1 MVIKFKWL
9 MLAFLLSSFYLIGCS
24 NKCNTKTE
32 FIYDKPSIIIPEKH
46 KMENVK
52 WVKIGEMYCIDKEN
66 SKKLLKNLYKLDS
79 YIIELQTI
87 LKGLER

>member
-9 MLAFLLSSFYLIGCS
+9 MPVFLLSSICIIGCGY
-24 NKCNTKTE
+24 KCNTKTE
-32 FIYDKPSIIIPEKH
+32 FIYDKPAVIIPEKP
-46 KMENVK
+46 KMEDVK
-52 WVKIGEMYCIDKEN
+52 WVKIGDMYCVDKEN
-66 SKKLLKNLYKLDS
+66 SKKLMKNLYKLDS